1 MCLLL
6 LHCSMQGAEH
16 NFDDKL
22 AALKASLLSEPTA
35 TPPDSSPV
43 EGDVS
48 ESQLLHNLGA
58 APESSPYEFQF
69 LLRPPS
75 PVATADLSDSDL
87 KEVFGETAVEPQSMD
102 GTTPVSTGACTG
114 SPTGGGTGNS
124 GVVCTGGDSVGDE
137 GGICARSPTMTG
149 CSIVGQPQSGW
160 LHVSKEQEKMVVLQ
174 AHAVEHLQGIVHE
187 LQAALGQWAVSP
199 HTDYYSPIGLF
210 RPQAHSSM
218 PS

>member
-6 LHCSMQGAEH
+6 HCAMQGAEH
-16 NFDDKL
+16 SFDDKL
-22 AALKASLLSEPTA
+22 AALKASLLSEQTA

-58 APESSPYEFQF
+58 APENSPHEFQF
-69 LLRPPS
+69 LLRPSS

-102 GTTPVSTGACTG
+102 GTTAVSAGVCTG
-114 SPTGGGTGNS
+114 SSTGGSTGNS
-124 GVVCTGGDSVGDE
+124 GVGCTGGDLVGDE
-137 GGICARSPTMTG
+137 GGICARSPSLTG
-149 CSIVGQPQSGW
+149 CTTVGQPQSAQ
-160 LHVSKEQEKMVVLQ
+160 LHVSEEQEQMAVLQ
-174 AHAVEHLQGIVHE
+174 ARSVEHLQGIVRE

-199 HTDYYSPIGLF
+199 CTDYYSLIGLF
-210 RPQAHSSM
+210 HPQAHSSM